1 MKQIIFSCRGA
12 ALFIIYIFYM
22 WLADLVR
29 FIALYAGIEL
39 PFRGFVS
46 AGVLLIMLL
55 VLLVRT
61 GAFGYLGQDR
71 NSGTA
76 SGISVLIPELFFMLL
91 ITIIY
96 LMKAAFPDASIDGM
110 YYHILLQE
118 PKLRD
123 MVGSDVFSGHFQGFG
138 FPLPDRCFY
147 FFRLLF
153 GYRLGT
159 LWNLICVLI
168 LYVQIIRL
176 LRLFLKSSLRRI
188 IPFAA
193 FIIVGVYDIF
203 LQLSVYMVELSSL
216 VLMAESLFILA
227 YDPDRLPPEVS
238 PGAFEAGS
246 GSMSSLMQASGSAL
260 LFDSGRKAHKRFLRP
275 MFFAFLQGLFF
286 ACKMTN
292 IIYVVPLILLY
303 IFLYRRELSP
313 GIFAACLVC
322 GLLPVSIYLIHDL
335 IMTGDPVFP
344 YFNTV
349 FDSPYFPDIDF
360 RDDRWGGESLAEKL
374 LWPFLLIFDPGT
386 RKTELPPPYTLSF
399 LSGWA
404 ALAVCA
410 LLFIT
415 GRLRGGNKASGSPRA
430 LPKEAGFLGILGFFI
445 VLSSLLW
452 SFTTGH
458 SRYYMGTELM
468 ILLAGVL
475 ASDLLL
481 RGRAVRKLIASLIF
495 ISMLP
500 APFINGFQAVT
511 GPDWNGI
518 YTLSGRI
525 IREQEA
531 LSSAGVTDASSADA
545 LFSLYG
551 KQWALFGKD
560 RSLRLTE
567 GISPELF
574 LVFDGYSA
582 PAVLCDPDVP
592 IISWNYMTQY
602 PDGEIFET
610 FAEGMSDMLND
621 NSAAAIV
628 MCEKGSLPDLSSIY
642 EQRFAISSLWL
653 LNQDIFTDKDFYL
666 AVLSDPPEGIRDYRR
681 SSPAALVGTELTEI
695 GSFSEDTENVTVSI
709 YTGGLSEVCE
719 ELKAVHEP
727 ELMLEIY
734 AETDAAD
741 AGNSGKAENA
751 GSTAGISEA
760 EVTGSTAE
768 MDAACS
774 GSEMAGLRLLASVPV
789 DLSESGSLS
798 LDISLKDM
806 SIHSE
811 NGGTESEGIENR
823 AAADGNAE
831 ASDAE
836 SEDPAENIREAGI
849 LYARLVTEAAFAGNA
864 DPSAAAA
871 PLSFVWVKTGLTG
884 LQRINGSLY
893 YLDDDGAALSGWFE
907 AGGKRYHGD
916 YFGSLHTGWEHT
928 EDEEGDDVWYYF
940 DPDGAMHTGWLEEG
954 GGIYYLDED
963 GIMTTGPRDIGG
975 REYVFDESGRLIRN

>member
-1 MKQIIFSCRGA
+1 MKQIVFSCRGA
-12 ALFIIYIFYM
+12 ALLLIYIFYM

-29 FIALYAGIEL
+29 FIALYAGLEL
-39 PFRGFVS
+39 SFRGFVS
-46 AGVLLIMLL
+46 AGILLIMLL
-55 VLLVRT
+55 VLLIRT
-61 GAFGYLGQDR
+61 GAFGYFGQDR

-76 SGISVLIPELFFMLL
+76 SGASALIPEFFFMAL
-91 ITIIY
+91 ITVIY

-123 MVGSDVFSGHFQGFG
+123 MVGADVFSGHFQGFG

-147 FFRLLF
+147 FFRILF

-159 LWNLICVLI
+159 IWNLICVLV

-176 LRLFLKSSLRRI
+176 LELFLRSSLRRL

-216 VLMAESLFILA
+216 VLMTESLFILA
-227 YDPDRLPPEVS
+227 YDPKELRPGGSSAPFETDSCGASIPIPVS
-238 PGAFEAGS
+238 PS
-246 GSMSSLMQASGSAL
+246 GFGLFSGPEST
-260 LFDSGRKAHKRFLRP
+260 SHKRFLRP

-303 IFLYRRELSP
+303 IFLYQKELSP
-313 GIFAACLVC
+313 GIFAASLVC

-335 IMTGDPVFP
+335 IMTGNPVFP
-344 YFNTV
+344 YFNTI
-349 FDSPYFPDIDF
+349 FDSLYFPDIDF
-360 RDDRWGGESLAEKL
+360 RDDRWGGESLTEKL

-386 RKTELPPPYTLSF
+386 RKTELPPSFTLPF
-399 LSGWA
+399 LSGWI

-410 LLFIT
+410 LSFI
-415 GRLRGGNKASGSPRA
+415 RGKLKTEGSETCSAKASLQGS
-430 LPKEAGFLGILGFFI
+430 GFLGVLGFFI

-458 SRYYMGTELM
+458 SRYYMGTELVL
-468 ILLAGVL
+468 LLAGVIS
-475 ASDLLL
+475 ADLLL
-481 RGRAVRKLIASLIF
+481 RGKILKKLIAVLIF
-495 ISMLP
+495 MSMIP
-500 APFINGFQAVT
+500 GPFINGFQAVT

-531 LSSAGVTDASSADA
+531 LSSAGMPDISSADA
-545 LFSLYG
+545 LISLYK

-560 RSLRLTE
+560 RSLKLPE

-592 IISWNYMTQY
+592 IISWNYLTQY
-602 PDGEIFET
+602 PDGEIFEA
-610 FAEGMSDMLND
+610 FAEGMSAMLND
-621 NSAAAIV
+621 NSAAAII

-642 EQRFAISSLWL
+642 EQRFAISSLQFL
-653 LNQDIFTDKDFYL
+653 IQDIFTDKDFYL
-666 AVLSDPPEGIRDYRR
+666 ALLSDPPEGIRDYRR
-681 SSPAALVGTELTEI
+681 SSPAALVSTELTGI

-709 YTGGLSEVCE
+709 YTGGLGEVCE
-719 ELKAVHEP
+719 ELWAVHEP
-727 ELMLEIY
+727 ELMLEVY

-741 AGNSGKAENA
+741 TGNFGKTENT

-760 EVTGSTAE
+760 EGTGSTAE
-768 MDAACS
+768 MDAA
-774 GSEMAGLRLLASVPV
+774 GSDPETAGFRLLASVPV
-789 DLSESGSLS
+789 DISESGSLS

-806 SIHSE
+806 NIHP
-811 NGGTESEGIENR
+811 ESEDSEDENIE
-823 AAADGNAE
+823 DGNAE
-831 ASDAE
+831 ISDAE
-836 SEDPAENIREAGI
+836 KEDPADGISGAGT
-849 LYARLVTEAAFAGNA
+849 LYARLVPEAALAGNT
-864 DPSAAAA
+864 DPSAVEA
-871 PLSFVWVKTGLTG
+871 PLSFAWVKTDLTG
-884 LQRINGSLY
+884 LQRIGGSLY
-893 YLDDDGAALSGWFE
+893 YLDDDGTAQSGWFE
-907 AGGKRYHGD
+907 EGKKSYHGD
-916 YFGSLHTGWEHT
+916 YFGSLHTGWEHG
-928 EDEEGDDVWYYF
+928 EDEKGNDVWYYF
-940 DPDGAMHTGWLEEG
+940 DPDGSMHIGWLPEG
-954 GGIYYLDED
+954 GSVYYLDEN
-963 GIMTTGPRDIGG
+963 GIMTTGPRNIGG